1 VLEADDLPGHL
12 REVPLLREP
21 FDHNRRSDLT
31 DPDNQSRVEPS
42 AGEVDEH
49 SDIVAGAAVFV
60 PVSRGSCQPPS
71 VRWTTRSKSIVADR
85 RTETTG

>member
-1 VLEADDLPGHL
+1 VLEPDDPPDHL
-12 REVPLLREP
+12 REAPLLRES

-42 AGEVDEH
+42 AAKWM
-49 SDIVAGAAVFV
+49 SIQDIVAGAAVFDLA
-60 PVSRGSCQPPS
+60 SSGSCQSPS

-85 RTETTG
+85 RIETTG